1 MASNHSRDQR
11 LVKRVAERLAAQDDQ
26 PIWENLAEGEQRV
39 FLGEAIGLLDLVDEE
54 MPTRLVLCAHC
65 PRLIPAADAK
75 CVCCDWPVCSRCT
88 VSRQKRRRRSS

>member
-1 MASNHSRDQR
+1 MVSKHSRDQR

-26 PIWENLAEGEQRV
+26 PVWENLAMGEQRM

-65 PRLIPAADAK
+65 PRLIPASSK
-75 CVCCDWPVCSRCT
+75 ECTCCKWPVCSQCCVT
-88 VSRQKRRRRSS
+88 RQKYTRRSR